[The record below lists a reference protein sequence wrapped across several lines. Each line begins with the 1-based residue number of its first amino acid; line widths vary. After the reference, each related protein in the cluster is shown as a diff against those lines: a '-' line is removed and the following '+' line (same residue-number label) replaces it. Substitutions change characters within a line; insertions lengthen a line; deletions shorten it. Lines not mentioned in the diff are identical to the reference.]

1 MISII
6 LDDKTEED
14 LPFLAGVGI
23 TTSSYAVSQHNIQN
37 SAPQSMETVASEKNL
52 RSIKFEYIDQ
62 TNLTIH

>member
-23 TTSSYAVSQHNIQN
+23 TTSSYAVSQHNIKN
-37 SAPQSMETVASEKNL
+37 SAPQSMEISCFGEKP
-52 RSIKFEYIDQ
+52 EVDQ
-62 TNLTIH
+62 I